1 MADVHD
7 PVLAKQKE
15 ELLGEMGGN
24 ARASI
29 AIAVKPVVE
38 FETIEVICPDRP
50 DGNIVLDLTQ
60 ETNAG
65 RQIHQLVQQEYTLKE
80 SSWTRLRIKFK
91 VHNTVVL
98 GLKICTSVDTK
109 LKLFKD
115 EEVLGT
121 YAPRI
126 ESQVVETD
134 WVQTPEG
141 FFQRGTYKSKL
152 YFSDADNIVHL
163 MFDSKISIKKT
174 W

>member
-7 PVLAKQKE
+7 PVLARQKE

-29 AIAVKPVVE
+29 AIAIKPVVE
-38 FETIEVICPDRP
+38 FERIEIECPDRP
-50 DGNIVLDLTQ
+50 GGSIVLDLTQ
-60 ETNAG
+60 SQSG
-65 RQIHQLVQQEYTLKE
+65 LQLHQLVEQEYTLKE
-80 SSWTRLRIKFK
+80 GSWTRVRVQFK

-98 GLKICTSVDTK
+98 GLKICTAVDAK
-109 LKLFKD
+109 VKLFKD
-115 EEVLGT
+115 DEVLGT
-121 YAPRI
+121 FAPRM
-126 ESQVVETD
+126 ESQVAETD

-163 MFDSKISIKKT
+163 MFDSRISIKKT